1 MIQSK
6 IHGRNNM
13 NPEDDLEQFLFSS
26 LSPVEPNTEFVN
38 RLKDRFERRP
48 TTVLEHRTFWGVY
61 LIVAS
66 GLFVGMLSFWLALKL
81 SGAK

>member
-1 MIQSK
+1 MIQS
-6 IHGRNNM
+6 IILGRNHKD
-13 NPEDDLEQFLFSS
+13 PQDDLEQFLFLS

-48 TTVLEHRTFWGVY
+48 TMVLEHQTFWGAY

-66 GLFVGMLSFWLALKL
+66 GLFVGVLSLWLALKL